1 MAEATTEGAS
11 APGERRKRRSIVEGT
26 LRLHR
31 KLASSGLYLAVL
43 VVFLLPF
50 ISVSWGSQMVLTLS
64 GLDLMIGRDLG
75 AQFGTSALLGITAG
89 HLDSHPWLLLA
100 LLLPIAG
107 LVVTQMEPSVPSWV
121 AAIALTSVGGFGL
134 LLMLILLGNI
144 SATNSV
150 IQGGASCQGQAG
162 CVNVAAAVQVN
173 PAAGV
178 WLEALLDT
186 AMVALGVLWLRRW
199 LAPPNP
205 APEPSERPVP
215 G

>member
-1 MAEATTEGAS
+1 MAEVNTPPALDM
-11 APGERRKRRSIVEGT
+11 RMVEGT

-50 ISVSWGSQMVLTLS
+50 VSVSCGSQTVLTLS

-75 AQFGTSALLGITAG
+75 TQFGTSAPLGITAG

-107 LVVTQMEPSVPSWV
+107 LVLTLMEPGVHSRV
-121 AAIALTSVGGFGL
+121 AAIALTSVGGLGL
-134 LLMLILLGNI
+134 LLMLIVLGNI
-144 SATNSV
+144 TATNNV
-150 IQGGASCQGQAG
+150 IQNSACQGQPA

-173 PAAGV
+173 PAGGV
-178 WLEALLDT
+178 WLEALLDI
-186 AMVALGVLWLRRW
+186 AMAALGVLWLRRW
-199 LAPPNP
+199 LAVPSNP
-205 APEPSERPVP
+205 ASEPSQPPAP